1 MIIRAK
7 EKKERALG
15 VKLFLKGHRCNS
27 QKCAMIRR
35 PYRPGIHGKKRRRA
49 LSEFGQQ
56 LLEKQKIKI
65 SYGLKESQMVKIF
78 QEASKSGSMV
88 QTIISILEMRL
99 DNAVFKSGFASS
111 RIVARQYI
119 GHGHFM
125 VNGKKVTI
133 PSYRVKV
140 GDIISIKPSSK
151 ELLIFKDLP
160 NIIKKYDAPDWISL
174 DTDKIESKIKK
185 IPIEISNQIFN
196 INLVVDYYSR

>member
-1 MIIRAK
+1 MLIKAK

-15 VKLFLKGHRCNS
+15 VKLFLKGHRCSS

-35 PYRPGIHGKKRRRA
+35 PYKPGIHGKRRRGT

-78 QEASKSGSMV
+78 KEASKSGSMV
-88 QTIISILEMRL
+88 QAIVSILEMRL
-99 DNAVFKSGFASS
+99 DNAVFRSGFVPS
-111 RIVARQYI
+111 RIVARQLI

-140 GDIISIKPSSK
+140 GDVISIKQSSK

-160 NIIKKYDAPDWISL
+160 NIIKKYNSPDWISL
-174 DTDKIESKIKK
+174 DVDKLESKIKK
-185 IPIEISNQIFN
+185 MPIEILEQIFN

>member
-1 MIIRAK
+1 MIIKAK

-15 VKLFLKGHRCNS
+15 VRLFLKGHRCNS

-88 QTIISILEMRL
+88 QTIISILEMR
-99 DNAVFKSGFASS
+99 
-111 RIVARQYI
+111 
-119 GHGHFM
+119 
-125 VNGKKVTI
+125 
-133 PSYRVKV
+133 
-140 GDIISIKPSSK
+140 
-151 ELLIFKDLP
+151 
-160 NIIKKYDAPDWISL
+160 
-174 DTDKIESKIKK
+174 
-185 IPIEISNQIFN
+185 
-196 INLVVDYYSR
+196 